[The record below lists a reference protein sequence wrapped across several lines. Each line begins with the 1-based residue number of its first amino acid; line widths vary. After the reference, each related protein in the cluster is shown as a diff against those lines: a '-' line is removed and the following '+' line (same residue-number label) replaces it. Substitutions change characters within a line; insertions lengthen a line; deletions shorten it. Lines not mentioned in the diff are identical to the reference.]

1 MIRQSGE
8 RLWAQIER
16 TLSREIADGV
26 ILPGSKL
33 PSEAQL
39 ARRFEVNRHTVRQAL
54 NALEQQGLIRTE
66 HGRGS
71 FVEEAVHDYLLGERT
86 RFSQGLQGPGA
97 AKRQQLLRHFECPA
111 DRDLAESLDVPMGT
125 TICVLET
132 QGMADD
138 RPLSLAQHMFE
149 RDRFPGIAERFV
161 QLRSITR
168 ALATFGIDDYVRKFT
183 RISAVMP
190 SPEEARKLRQ
200 PRNRPLLRS
209 ESVNVDLQGRPMEY
223 GVTLFAG
230 DRVQFVIAN

>member
-1 MIRQSGE
+1 MTRQSGE
-8 RLWAQIER
+8 RLWALIER
-16 TLSREIADGV
+16 TLAREIAEG
-26 ILPGSKL
+26 ILAPGGKL

-39 ARRFEVNRHTVRQAL
+39 AARFEVNRHTVRQAL

-86 RFSQGLQGPGA
+86 RFSQDLQGPSVA
-97 AKRQQLLRHFECPA
+97 RRQHLLRHFECPA
-111 DRDLAESLDVPMGT
+111 DREIAEGLAVPAGSPV
-125 TICVLET
+125 IVLET
-132 QGMADD
+132 LGIADE
-138 RPLSLAQHMFE
+138 RPLSLARHMFE
-149 RDRFPGIAERFV
+149 RDRFPDMVESFTR
-161 QLRSITR
+161 LESITR
-168 ALATFGIDDYVRKFT
+168 SLAAAGVDDYVRTLT

-190 SPEEARKLRQ
+190 APDEARKLRQ

-209 ESVNVDLQGRPMEY
+209 EAVNAGLDGRPVEY